1 MFILGFQ
8 TTSVFRDY
16 HNGADSKTPT
26 IWVQSF
32 TPASSSFQQNFSFR
46 WQRQPHSN
54 KAREWMVSKLM
65 PGASPLYASG
75 GNDNV
80 NGNESS
86 KNPSATAVYSVFSK
100 SPNKVFRELTKGE
113 DGLLRLE
120 DIYSSTNDGDEGR
133 WDELDEIIQD
143 GDLSVQEV
151 KALYNSAMINDGEGL
166 DSEGFKR
173 FYKSIDELFDDDDDD
188 DEGDDESLDVVD
200 NPKTDSEMRNVNQ
213 DLVSYL
219 EEVQQQE
226 CDSEGVQIGKR
237 RPWGLDCTDKERN
250 NISELIN
257 LVTEDENSNIL
268 AGRSNNNGLPMSA
281 KDLVKYLLGTWDL
294 KYTSSRTMIINKS
307 LSGLGR
313 STSEMA
319 RNLGLQMK
327 LSGNYYFGK
336 AEFVETFGSSGDE
349 EDDGGVVMLEAK
361 VTGEWLLETGTRL
374 LKTGRPSVSLRVEVE
389 TIAYGP
395 TTSPAEQWDS
405 LSPIK
410 LVDILYL
417 DENLLVLRGNFNVDA
432 IFVYTR

>member
-1 MFILGFQ
+1 
-8 TTSVFRDY
+8 
-16 HNGADSKTPT
+16 
-26 IWVQSF
+26 
-32 TPASSSFQQNFSFR
+32 
-46 WQRQPHSN
+46 
-54 KAREWMVSKLM
+54 M
-65 PGASPLYASG
+65 PEALPLYASG
-75 GNDNV
+75 GNDN
-80 NGNESS
+80 GNDSS
-86 KNPSATAVYSVFSK
+86 KNPSETAVYSVFSK

-133 WDELDEIIQD
+133 WDELGEIIQD

-151 KALYNSAMINDGEGL
+151 KALYNSAIINDGEEL
-166 DSEGFKR
+166 DLEGFKR
-173 FYKSIDELFDDDDDD
+173 FYKSIDDLFDDDDDD
-188 DEGDDESLDVVD
+188 DDNDNDDDNEGDDESLDVVD
-200 NPKTDSEMRNVNQ
+200 STEEQEADRNPSNPKTDSEKRTVNK

-250 NISELIN
+250 NISELID
-257 LVTEDENSNIL
+257 LVTTDENLNIL
-268 AGRSNNNGLPMSA
+268 AGRSNKKGLPMVA

-319 RNLGLQMK
+319 QNLGLQMK

-349 EDDGGVVMLEAK
+349 EGDGGAVMLEAK

-432 IFVYTR
+432 IFVYTRQ